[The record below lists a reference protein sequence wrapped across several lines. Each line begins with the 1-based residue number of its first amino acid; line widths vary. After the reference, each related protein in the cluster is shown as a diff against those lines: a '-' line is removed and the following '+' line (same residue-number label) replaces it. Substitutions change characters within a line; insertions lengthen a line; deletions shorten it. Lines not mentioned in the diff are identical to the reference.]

1 MGCTVSMFAA
11 PCSCLAHSKKEH
23 RPSNVASLTSLLLAA
38 ITEQLN
44 EALSGA
50 VLVLYVR
57 DLEKFL
63 DMELIS
69 ISIIS

>member
-44 EALSGA
+44 EALSRA
-50 VLVLYVR
+50 VLVQR
-57 DLEKFL
+57 
-63 DMELIS
+63 S
-69 ISIIS
+69 